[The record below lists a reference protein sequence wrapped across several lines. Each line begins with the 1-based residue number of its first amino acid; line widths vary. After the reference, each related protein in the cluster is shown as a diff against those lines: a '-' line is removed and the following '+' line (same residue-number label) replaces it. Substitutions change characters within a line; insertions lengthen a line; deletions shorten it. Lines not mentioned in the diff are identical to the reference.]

1 MGTYIVDIFVNF
13 RIMLNVHLA
22 SKSVGGCLA
31 QCTFSLLSCLIN
43 WEPDRQWTHL
53 HFYTCQTLKLL
64 NNGVKSKFM
73 DTEMNLQTLIFWSKV
88 LLFMMV
94 VEFDLNSIISTS
106 WTVLS
111 KWMTFATIKLNGM
124 TNNIE
129 GCLIAILFGFE
140 VGFLNVSWAILD
152 LDFLRCCF

>member
-1 MGTYIVDIFVNF
+1 
-13 RIMLNVHLA
+13 
-22 SKSVGGCLA
+22 
-31 QCTFSLLSCLIN
+31 
-43 WEPDRQWTHL
+43 
-53 HFYTCQTLKLL
+53 
-64 NNGVKSKFM
+64 M
-73 DTEMNLQTLIFWSKV
+73 DTEMNLQTLIFWNKV

-152 LDFLRCCF
+152 FF

>member
-1 MGTYIVDIFVNF
+1 M
-13 RIMLNVHLA
+13 
-22 SKSVGGCLA
+22 A
-31 QCTFSLLSCLIN
+31 QCTFSSLSCLIN
-43 WEPDRQWTHL
+43 WDPDRQWTHL

-64 NNGVKSKFM
+64 NNGVKSEFM
-73 DTEMNLQTLIFWSKV
+73 NTEMNLQTLIFWNKV
-88 LLFMMV
+88 LLFMIV

-129 GCLIAILFGFE
+129 GCLEILFVFD
-140 VGFLNVSWAILD
+140 VGFLNVHILGIIRHVSKLVLLAYSIECLNCKAKCYIQKKNSWLT
-152 LDFLRCCF
+152 LLG